1 MADQIQITVMLA
13 SDHADT
19 KEVLSQ
25 ALQDAGV
32 RTLDTGRLKRDCE
45 LETFGFLKISLAASK
60 KNSLDGGICYFRLI
74 EKEGDYD

>member
-1 MADQIQITVMLA
+1 MADQIQITIMLA

-60 KNSLDGGICYFRLI
+60 KIPWTEGFAILD
-74 EKEGDYD
+74 